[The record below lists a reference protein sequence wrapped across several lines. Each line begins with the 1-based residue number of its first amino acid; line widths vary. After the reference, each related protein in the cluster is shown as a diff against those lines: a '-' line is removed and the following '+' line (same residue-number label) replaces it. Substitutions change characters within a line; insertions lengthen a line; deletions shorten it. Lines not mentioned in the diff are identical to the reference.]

1 MLPRMS
7 ESSRSGWRAFF
18 GRYLIS
24 LLVATVLVVTG
35 VVVVNRG
42 INERVGKIPRVQL
55 SLASSP
61 PAGANY
67 LIIGS
72 DTRKFAGESGNV
84 EGFGNPDEDPNVQ
97 GQRSDTLMVAHVE
110 PDAQRTFVVSFP
122 RDLWVTIPGQEGKHK
137 INAAYELGGPQA
149 VIDTLKFNFDVPVQH
164 YLEVDFKT
172 FQSIVTAIGNVRV
185 SFPYAARDPN
195 TGLNAIVAG
204 CYPLDGAA
212 ALAYVRSRSLEYY
225 IDGQWQYV
233 GQDAPDLHR
242 IERQQAFIRKLAGL
256 AIEKSLGDPLLA
268 LDISDRVLQYLKADT
283 KLSRGNVNELIR
295 AFRTVNV
302 NDQNTLQFETVPVV
316 PATAD
321 DGQAILN
328 LGNGADGML
337 QELRT
342 FGGTT
347 AKAPSVVPGQVTVK
361 VSDGSGNGLAV
372 EVAVANTL
380 GQQGFHASATRAT
393 TPGIATTEIRY
404 AADQVEEAKA
414 LLAYVP
420 DARFVPDPTAGGS
433 VLLVLGKTFP
443 GSITV
448 PATTTTVPG
457 TPVTTTTT
465 VPVTTTT
472 TIPASEDCS

>member
-24 LLVATVLVVTG
+24 LGVATALVVSG
-35 VVVVNRG
+35 VALVNRG
-42 INERVGKIPRVQL
+42 INERVQKIPRINL

-61 PAGANY
+61 PEGANY

-72 DTRKFAGESGNV
+72 DTRKFAGETGNV
-84 EGFGNPDEDPNVQ
+84 EGFGDPENDPNVQ

-110 PDAQRTFVVSFP
+110 PNAQRTFVVSFP
-122 RDLWVTIPGQEGKHK
+122 RDLWVTIPDHEGMYK
-137 INAAYELGGPQA
+137 INAAYELGGPQL
-149 VIDTLKFNFDVPVQH
+149 VINTLQLNFDIPIQH

-172 FQSIVTAIGNVRV
+172 FQSIVDAIGNVRV
-185 SFPYAARDPN
+185 SFPYPARDQN

-212 ALAYVRSRSLEYY
+212 ALSYVRSRYLEYY
-225 IDGQWQYV
+225 IDGEWQYV

-242 IERQQAFIRKLAGL
+242 IERQQAFIRKLTGL

-268 LDISDRVLQYLKADT
+268 IDISDRVLQYLKADSQ
-283 KLSRGNVNELIR
+283 LSRDNVNELIR

-316 PATAD
+316 AATAD
-321 DGQAILN
+321 DGQSILN
-328 LGNGADGML
+328 LGDGADAVF

-342 FGGTT
+342 FGDNTPRPPT
-347 AKAPSVVPGQVTVK
+347 VVPGQVTVQ
-361 VSDGSGNGLAV
+361 VSDGSGKGLAF
-372 EVAVANTL
+372 ATATATAL
-380 GQQGFHASATRAT
+380 SGQGFHATSAKST
-393 TPGIATTEIRY
+393 TPAIATSEIRY
-404 AADQVEEAKA
+404 APDQVEEAKA
-414 LLAYVP
+414 LLTYVP
-420 DARFVPDPTAGGS
+420 DAKFVPDSTATGH
-433 VLLVLGKTFP
+433 VILVLGTTFP

-448 PATTTTVPG
+448 PPTTTTVPG
-457 TPVTTTTT
+457 TPSTTTTT
-465 VPVTTTT
+465 VPPTTTT